1 MNKYRAWGRVTV
13 LRGGER
19 GFSMLEVLISLLVL
33 SIGLL
38 GLASLQV
45 AGLQNNHS
53 AYLRSQA
60 TLLSYEIVDSM
71 RANRQAA
78 LDGAYDLD
86 SYGDTPGGSD
96 NEAVTWDL
104 EDWISNLENTLPE
117 GRGRIRV
124 QSDGNVIVWVRWLDE
139 RRPEDLSDDED
150 WTEADQ
156 RREFRYA
163 TEL

>member
-1 MNKYRAWGRVTV
+1 
-13 LRGGER
+13 
-19 GFSMLEVLISLLVL
+19 MLEVLISLLVL

-78 LDGAYDLD
+78 LQGAYNLD
-86 SYGDTPGGSD
+86 SYGDTPNGNG

-104 EDWISNLENTLPE
+104 DDWLSNLDNTLPE
-117 GRGRIRV
+117 GQGRIRV
-124 QSDGNVIVWVRWLDE
+124 QSDGRVTVRVRWLDE
-139 RRPEDLSDDED
+139 RRPEDLDDTEE
-150 WTEADQ
+150 WTAADQ